1 MGAGEEERGWVP
13 TGLFR
18 LVSMGTGKDAGEET
32 GGWGCV
38 SWDWC
43 QTGGSWV
50 SLEQSPQPLE
60 MGGPE
65 ELRLSG
71 GWWSRDQSL
80 LVHVGK
86 HEPLV
91 EGGPMSTQL
100 LGPAEAWPPYI
111 SALGGLGAAPPP
123 YP

>member
-1 MGAGEEERGWVP
+1 M
-13 TGLFR
+13 
-18 LVSMGTGKDAGEET
+18 
-32 GGWGCV
+32 

-43 QTGGSWV
+43 QIGGSWV
-50 SLEQSPQPLE
+50 SLEQSPQPVE
-60 MGGPE
+60 MGGPG

-71 GWWSRDQSL
+71 GWWSRDQCF

-100 LGPAEAWPPYI
+100 LGRAEAWPPYI
-111 SALGGLGAAPPP
+111 SALGGLGGRTSTISMRLQKQTSSSIVRWPSRCSTR
-123 YP
+123 